1 MFEVGK
7 SKDKGLADIE
17 TGSEVYM
24 SELLVSP
31 DKIKNFKFVVQTLP
45 FIFCTQAGFDM
56 EDFDEADEANEEDLL
71 LLKDDFADVKIL
83 VQHIQERL
91 N

>member
-24 SELLVSP
+24 SELL
-31 DKIKNFKFVVQTLP
+31 
-45 FIFCTQAGFDM
+45 AGFDM